1 MGTSLRQ
8 IIIYRL
14 NQSKQIVGESVG
26 DFDDLTDTEL
36 LDVYAM
42 EIAKHSFELGQYS
55 NLNAEQA
62 D

>member
-1 MGTSLRQ
+1 MVISLRE

-36 LDVYAM
+36 LDAYAM
-42 EIAKHSFELGQYS
+42 EIAMYSFELGQCS
-55 NLNAEQA
+55 I
-62 D
+62 